1 MSETSA
7 GIGYT
12 TSMTE
17 RNATT
22 RSILITGASSG
33 IGHALALACAT
44 PETRLLLSG
53 RDDARLEQVAGACR
67 DRGATVEAKVID
79 VCDGA
84 AMTAWISGAGRLD
97 LVIANAGIGGGS
109 DDGRPEPAHQ
119 VRALF
124 ATNLDGALNTALPAL
139 DLMLA
144 QTQGPDGVRG
154 RIATIASLAGFI
166 PGPSAASYGASK
178 AALDR
183 WTVAT
188 AHHAATHGVVMTSV
202 CPGFIRTPMTVGNR
216 FSMPG
221 LMDADRA
228 AAIILRGVLAGRR
241 RVAFPWWLAGLAQL
255 VGALPPRLGAALLA
269 GSPGKAP
276 LTSKA

>member
-1 MSETSA
+1 M
-7 GIGYT
+7 
-12 TSMTE
+12 MTE
-17 RNATT
+17 RNAATEAGPPHRT
-22 RSILITGASSG
+22 ILITGASSG
-33 IGHALALACAT
+33 IGRALALACAAPGT
-44 PETRLLLSG
+44 KLYLSG
-53 RDDARLEQVAGACR
+53 RDQRRLQQVARECR
-67 DRGATVEAKVID
+67 DRGATVDCQTID
-79 VCDGA
+79 VCDA
-84 AMTAWISGAGRLD
+84 DAMARWIAQAGRLD
-97 LVIANAGIGGGS
+97 LVIAKAGIGAGS

-139 DLMLA
+139 AIMMA
-144 QTQGPDGVRG
+144 QDPGPDGVRG

-166 PGPSAASYGASK
+166 PGPSAAAYGASK

-202 CPGFIRTPMTVGNR
+202 CPGFIRTPMTAGNR

-241 RVAFPWWLAGLAQL
+241 RISFPWWMAGLARL
-255 VGALPPRLGAALLA
+255 VGALPPRWATALLA

-276 LTSKA
+276 LKPGQ